1 MPRPNALV
9 GDNWTQVTARHA
21 LPILVWCAEHGRT
34 ITYSQLDQ
42 EIVNRELGHH
52 VMAIAYRTV
61 AGAVGYALLELEQ
74 QFGLEGLIPPL
85 NSLVI
90 NQETLLPGSGFN
102 EFLEHYAQPEQLAN
116 QLTVD
121 AKRAIVEEIH
131 ADVFAYPQW
140 QEILGECELLPIAG
154 GVNLDPDAGEVPQP
168 TRGGWSNEGESDEHK
183 MLKEFVAQNPH
194 TIGLPQGTPTGQL
207 EYRFASG
214 DSADVVFETDQGFF
228 GVEVKSII
236 SCDNDL
242 SRGLYQAVK
251 YQALLRAEQK
261 AMRFPPTARAVLV
274 CEHNLSPGLQ
284 NLADALGIAVIVVPV
299 NH

>member
-1 MPRPNALV
+1 MPPDALV
-9 GDNWTQVTARHA
+9 GDSWTKVTARHA
-21 LPILVWCAEHGRT
+21 LPILVWCAEDGTT
-34 ITYSQLDQ
+34 ITYSQLNE
-42 EIVNRELGHH
+42 EIVKRGLGHH
-52 VMAIAYRTV
+52 VMAIAYRHV

-74 QFGLEGLIPPL
+74 QRASEKLIPPL
-85 NSLVI
+85 NALIVNKCS
-90 NQETLLPGSGFN
+90 LLPGSGFN

-116 QLTVD
+116 RLTLD
-121 AKRAIVEEIH
+121 AKRAIVEEIQ
-131 ADVFAYPQW
+131 ADIFAYPHW
-140 QEILGECELLPIAG
+140 QEILEQCELLPIAD

-183 MLKEFVAQNPH
+183 MLKEFIAQNPH
-194 TIGLPQGTPTGQL
+194 RVGLPQGTPRGQL

-228 GVEVKSII
+228 GVEVKSIV

-261 AMRFPPTARAVLV
+261 AMGTPPTARAILV
-274 CEHNLSPGLQ
+274 CERNLSPGLQ
-284 NLADALGIAVIVVPV
+284 NLADALGIRVIVVPV